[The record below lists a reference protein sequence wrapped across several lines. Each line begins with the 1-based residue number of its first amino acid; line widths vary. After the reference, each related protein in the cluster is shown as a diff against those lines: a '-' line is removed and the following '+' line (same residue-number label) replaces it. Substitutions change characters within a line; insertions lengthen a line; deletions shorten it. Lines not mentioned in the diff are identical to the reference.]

1 MIHYS
6 CDRCD
11 KTINVNEEIRYV
23 VRIEVQL
30 AMGYRG
36 NEQLN
41 EASIEELEK
50 MLEEIEPPNEEFDQP
65 NTERES
71 EKTFDLCSCCYS
83 EYINNPLAIETVG
96 IGFSKN

>member
-6 CDRCD
+6 CDRCN
-11 KTINVNEEIRYV
+11 KKINVTEEIRYV

-30 AMGYRG
+30 AVGNRE
-36 NEQLN
+36 NEQLD
-41 EASIEELEK
+41 EASLEELEK
-50 MLEEIEPPNEEFDQP
+50 MLEEIEEVPSEPFVDS
-65 NTERES
+65 ES
-71 EKTFDLCSCCYS
+71 ENEKTFDLCSCCYS

>member
-6 CDRCD
+6 CDRCN
-11 KTINVNEEIRYV
+11 KSINVSEEIRYV

-30 AMGYRG
+30 AIGNRE
-36 NEQLN
+36 NEQLD
-41 EASIEELEK
+41 EASLEELEK
-50 MLEEIEPPNEEFDQP
+50 MLEEIEAPIEPFADDKSEN
-65 NTERES
+65 

>member
-6 CDRCD
+6 CDRCN

-23 VRIEVQL
+23 IRIEVQL
-30 AMGYRG
+30 AIG
-36 NEQLN
+36 NRENKQL
-41 EASIEELEK
+41 EDVSLEELEK
-50 MLEEIEPPNEEFDQP
+50 MLEEIEAPDEPFEDAGSD
-65 NTERES
+65 S

-96 IGFSKN
+96 FGFSKN

>member
-6 CDRCD
+6 CDRCS
-11 KTINVNEEIRYV
+11 KTINVSEEIRYV

-30 AMGYRG
+30 AMGC
-36 NEQLN
+36 NDSDQLG

-50 MLEEIEPPNEEFDQP
+50 MLEEIETPNQEFD
-65 NTERES
+65 ES
-71 EKTFDLCSCCYS
+71 ENEKTLDLCSCCYS

-96 IGFSKN
+96 IGFSQN